1 MESIQSVFDML
12 WDVYARTNPTVIEI
26 RKLLMQAS
34 YSSDPL
40 DQTLSSSPPV
50 TNDHIAL
57 RTLRH
62 EGFGIDQLSAPFKAL
77 GYEVS
82 GHYHFQKKKLDA
94 IHLECKSDPKA
105 PKVFISE
112 LLIEELS
119 EETQSLLRYA
129 LIERCAPTMND
140 VPLLAASGRHWGVPR
155 YDTYERLL
163 EESEY
168 AAWFYVFGFIPNHF
182 TVRVNDLS
190 QFEHISDLN
199 AFLEVQGYQLNSSG
213 GKIKGS
219 PELFLEQS
227 STLADAAEISFV
239 EGRYQV
245 PSVFYEFAQRYKMP
259 NGMEFSGFVEGNAD
273 KIFESTNVRQ

>member
-1 MESIQSVFDML
+1 MQSIQYVFDTL
-12 WDVYARTNPTVIEI
+12 WDAYAQTNPKVIEI
-26 RKLLMQAS
+26 RKLLMQTS
-34 YSSDPL
+34 HSSDLL
-40 DQTLSSSPPV
+40 DDTLGSSSMI

-62 EGFGIDQLSAPFKAL
+62 ERFGIDQLSAPFKAL

-82 GHYHFQKKKLDA
+82 GHYQFQAKKLDA
-94 IHLECKSDPKA
+94 IHLECKSEPKA

-112 LLIEELS
+112 LLLEELS
-119 EETQSLLRYA
+119 GETQSLLRYA
-129 LIERCAPTMND
+129 LIERCASTMND

-168 AAWFYVFGFIPNHF
+168 AAWFYVFGFLPNHF

-190 QFEHISDLN
+190 QFEHISELN
-199 AFLEVQGYQLNSSG
+199 AFLEGQGYQLNSSG

-219 PELFLEQS
+219 PELLLEQS
-227 STLADAAEISFV
+227 STLADTSEVAFV
-239 EGRYQV
+239 EGKYQV
-245 PSVFYEFAQRYKMP
+245 PSVFYEFAQRYSMP
-259 NGMEFSGFVEGNAD
+259 NGVEFSGFVEGNAD
-273 KIFESTNVRQ
+273 KIFESTNRR

>member
-1 MESIQSVFDML
+1 MQSIQSVFDTL
-12 WDVYARTNPTVIEI
+12 WDAYAQTNPKVIEI
-26 RKLLMQAS
+26 RKLLMHTS
-34 YSSDPL
+34 HSSDPL
-40 DQTLSSSPPV
+40 DDTLGSSSTI

-62 EGFGIDQLSAPFKAL
+62 ERFGIDQLSAPFKAL

-82 GHYHFQKKKLDA
+82 GHYQFQAKKLDA
-94 IHLECKSDPKA
+94 IHLECKSEPKA

-112 LLIEELS
+112 LLLEELS

-140 VPLLAASGRHWGVPR
+140 APLLAASGRHWGVPR

-163 EESEY
+163 AESEY

-190 QFEHISDLN
+190 QFEHISELN
-199 AFLEVQGYQLNSSG
+199 AFLEGQGYQLNSSG

-219 PELFLEQS
+219 PELLLEQS
-227 STLADAAEISFV
+227 STLADTSEVAFV
-239 EGRYQV
+239 EGKYPV
-245 PSVFYEFAQRYKMP
+245 PSVFYEFAQRYSMP
-259 NGMEFSGFVEGNAD
+259 NGVEFSGFVEGNAD
-273 KIFESTNVRQ
+273 KIFESTNRR

>member
-1 MESIQSVFDML
+1 MQSIQSVFDTL
-12 WDVYARTNPTVIEI
+12 WDAYAQTNPKVIEI
-26 RKLLMQAS
+26 RKLLMQTS
-34 YSSDPL
+34 HSSDPL
-40 DQTLSSSPPV
+40 DDTLGSSSMI

-62 EGFGIDQLSAPFKAL
+62 ERFGIDQLSAPFKAL

-82 GHYHFQKKKLDA
+82 GHYQFQAKKLDA
-94 IHLECKSDPKA
+94 IHLECKSEPKA

-112 LLIEELS
+112 LLLEELS

-129 LIERCAPTMND
+129 LIERCARTIND
-140 VPLLAASGRHWGVPR
+140 APLLAASGRHWGVPR

-190 QFEHISDLN
+190 QFEHISELN
-199 AFLEVQGYQLNSSG
+199 AFLEGQGYQLNSSG

-219 PELFLEQS
+219 PELLLEQS
-227 STLADAAEISFV
+227 STLADTSEVAFV
-239 EGRYQV
+239 EGKYQV
-245 PSVFYEFAQRYKMP
+245 PSVFYEFAQRYSMP
-259 NGMEFSGFVEGNAD
+259 NGVEFSGFVEGNAD
-273 KIFESTNVRQ
+273 KIFESTNRR

>member
-1 MESIQSVFDML
+1 MQSIQSVFDTL
-12 WDVYARTNPTVIEI
+12 WDAYAQTNPKVIEI

-34 YSSDPL
+34 HSSDPL
-40 DQTLSSSPPV
+40 DDTLGSSSTI

-62 EGFGIDQLSAPFKAL
+62 ERFGIDQLSAPFKAL

-82 GHYHFQKKKLDA
+82 GHYQFQAKKLDA
-94 IHLECKSDPKA
+94 IHLECKSEPKA

-112 LLIEELS
+112 LLLEELS

-140 VPLLAASGRHWGVPR
+140 APLLTASGRHWGVPR

-163 EESEY
+163 AESEY

-190 QFEHISDLN
+190 QFEHISELN
-199 AFLEVQGYQLNSSG
+199 AFLEGQGYQLNSSG

-219 PELFLEQS
+219 PELLLEQS
-227 STLADAAEISFV
+227 STLADTSEVAFV
-239 EGRYQV
+239 EGKYPV
-245 PSVFYEFAQRYKMP
+245 PSVFYEFAQRYSMP
-259 NGMEFSGFVEGNAD
+259 NGVEFSGFVEGNAD
-273 KIFESTNVRQ
+273 KIFESTNRH

>member
-1 MESIQSVFDML
+1 MQSIQYVFDTL
-12 WDVYARTNPTVIEI
+12 WDAYAQTNPKVIEI
-26 RKLLMQAS
+26 RKLLMQTS
-34 YSSDPL
+34 HSSDPL
-40 DQTLSSSPPV
+40 DDTLGSSSMI

-62 EGFGIDQLSAPFKAL
+62 ERFGIDQLSAPFKAL

-82 GHYHFQKKKLDA
+82 GHYQFQAKKLDA
-94 IHLECKSDPKA
+94 IHLECKSEPKA

-112 LLIEELS
+112 LLLEELS
-119 EETQSLLRYA
+119 GETQSLLRYA
-129 LIERCAPTMND
+129 LIERCASTMND

-190 QFEHISDLN
+190 QFEHISELN
-199 AFLEVQGYQLNSSG
+199 AFLEGQGYQLNSSG

-219 PELFLEQS
+219 PELLLEQS
-227 STLADAAEISFV
+227 STLADTSEVAFV
-239 EGRYQV
+239 EGKYQV
-245 PSVFYEFAQRYKMP
+245 PSVFYEFAQRYSMP
-259 NGMEFSGFVEGNAD
+259 NGVEFSGFVEGNAD
-273 KIFESTNVRQ
+273 KIFESTNRR

>member
-1 MESIQSVFDML
+1 MQSIQYVFDTL
-12 WDVYARTNPTVIEI
+12 WDAYAQTNPKVIEI
-26 RKLLMQAS
+26 RKLLMQTS
-34 YSSDPL
+34 HSSDLL
-40 DQTLSSSPPV
+40 DDTLGSSSMI

-62 EGFGIDQLSAPFKAL
+62 ERFGIDQLSAPFKAL

-82 GHYHFQKKKLDA
+82 GHYQFQAKKLDA
-94 IHLECKSDPKA
+94 IHLECKSEPKA

-112 LLIEELS
+112 LLLEELS
-119 EETQSLLRYA
+119 GETQSLLRYA
-129 LIERCAPTMND
+129 LIERCASTMND

-190 QFEHISDLN
+190 QFEHISELN
-199 AFLEVQGYQLNSSG
+199 AFLEGQGYQLNSSG

-219 PELFLEQS
+219 PELLLEQS
-227 STLADAAEISFV
+227 STLADTSEVAFV
-239 EGRYQV
+239 EGKYQV
-245 PSVFYEFAQRYKMP
+245 PSVFYEFAQRYSMP
-259 NGMEFSGFVEGNAD
+259 NGVEFSGFVEGNAD
-273 KIFESTNVRQ
+273 KIFESTNRR